1 MAYGSTW
8 LALPFRTRGIVVA
21 AMAMAGCSAKNRA
34 VAVHD
39 SPIAKLATVDA
50 PAPVP
55 VGSVAV
61 AGTATIDHRR
71 SGYFDDPDLQLTKY
85 GGAGRMRVGVFEGL
99 ELQAQAAGYRWKV
112 SSSLCD
118 GEDPGQSFNSALVT
132 GRGGLKFSPRATRS
146 SFAITAG
153 FGGGQARTG
162 SFMSPD
168 IGLSFGYENDVFVPF
183 GQVELL
189 GSFPLARRRVAAV
202 DCRRFNDTIYAE
214 LNPTNVL
221 KGRGTFGFKI
231 PFPEGFNGRTH
242 VLGQLYIAGVVNVGG
257 YASAGMVAGFELVIG
272 KRPASV
278 KRRRKRAEPAPPPP
292 AQPAGVPAPP
302 PPAGT
307 PAATPAPVT
316 SQPEPAPSFGE
327 VVPANPETPPAE
339 APPPASEPS
348 DAPPP
353 SEAAPPPSA
362 APPARP

>member
-1 MAYGSTW
+1 MAYGFTCAALPLRIRR
-8 LALPFRTRGIVVA
+8 LALGAILT
-21 AMAMAGCSAKNRA
+21 AGCGAQNRA

-39 SPIAKLATVDA
+39 SPIARIASVDA

-55 VGSVAV
+55 RGSVAV
-61 AGTATIDHRR
+61 AGAGTIDHRR
-71 SGYFDDPDLQLTKY
+71 SGYFDNPDLQLTKY

-99 ELQAQAAGYRWKV
+99 ELQAEAAGYRWKV
-112 SSSLCD
+112 SSSLCND
-118 GEDPGQSFNSALVT
+118 DDPSESFDSALVT

-153 FGGGQARTG
+153 FGGGSSRTG

-183 GQVELL
+183 GQAELI
-189 GSFPLARRRVAAV
+189 GSFPLARRGVTAV
-202 DCRRFNDTIYAE
+202 DCQGFDTIYAE

-257 YASAGMVAGFELVIG
+257 YASAGMVAGFEIVIG
-272 KRPASV
+272 KRSASV
-278 KRRRKRAEPAPPPP
+278 VRKKRPKPTPPPP
-292 AQPAGVPAPP
+292 PAGVPAPP
-302 PPAGT
+302 PPAGA
-307 PAATPAPVT
+307 PAASPSRGPD
-316 SQPEPAPSFGE
+316 PEPSFGPVFPTE
-327 VVPANPETPPAE
+327 TEAAPGEAAPPAEPAAPPAE
-339 APPPASEPS
+339 A
-348 DAPPP
+348 APPP

-362 APPARP
+362 APPTAP